1 MRLSSQ
7 AARLL
12 GVAADGRVTLDDFY
26 DLFES
31 IHSEPAAALAFNTA
45 HKILCA
51 ESKG

>member
-31 IHSEPAAALAFNTA
+31 ASSVAKIAFWKN
-45 HKILCA
+45 
-51 ESKG
+51 